1 MRCNSPWI
9 HYETSWNLFNCEQF
23 HCYDCCCCS
32 FSKSCLTLCEPIHCS
47 IAGASRFFTISQSVL
62 KLMSID
68 SVMPSNNL
76 IICSPLILLPSIFPS
91 IRVFS
96 NESAFSI
103 STEGSASAPVLPMN
117 IQDWFPLGL
126 IGLISLLSKELSR
139 VFSNTIVQ
147 KHQFFS
153 AQPSSQSNS
162 HIHTWPQEKP

>member
-153 AQPSSQSNS
+153 AQPSL
-162 HIHTWPQEKP
+162 